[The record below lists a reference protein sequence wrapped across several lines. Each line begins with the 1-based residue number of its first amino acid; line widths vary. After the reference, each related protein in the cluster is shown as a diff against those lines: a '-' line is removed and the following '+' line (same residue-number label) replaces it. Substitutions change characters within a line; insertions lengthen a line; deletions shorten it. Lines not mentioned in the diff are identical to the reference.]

1 MNTTSRGRDSVSS
14 YRFRT
19 DDEIEQSSN
28 EVIVSY
34 EIVYPVTDCW
44 IALPPVLA
52 LRTERL
58 PQPAPASTA

>member
-19 DDEIEQSSN
+19 DDEIKQSSN
-28 EVIVSY
+28 ESIVSY
-34 EIVYPVTDCW
+34 EIVYPTTDDW
-44 IALPPVLA
+44 IALPLVPA
-52 LRTERL
+52 SRTERL